1 MKNKVEIENTFHE
14 AEKLRIKGNLK
25 LAIKLFQNILNENPN
40 FPPALNNIAN
50 CYFQLNEIGY
60 AEKFYLKCLKIQ
72 PEQVQTLNN
81 LALLYFRNNKFEKAL
96 PILKTSFLKK
106 SNQEDVAEKIAYC
119 LLELNLKEET
129 HKFCEDA
136 LKSFKNNNKI
146 LFSYRTNLFKLGKN
160 KEGLS
165 VLQKETGL
173 IEFGEDTIKII

>member
-81 LALLYFRNNKFEKAL
+81 LALLYFRNNKFEKA
-96 PILKTSFLKK
+96 TNFENFFFKK
-106 SNQEDVAEKIAYC
+106 SNQEDVAEK
-119 LLELNLKEET
+119 LL
-129 HKFCEDA
+129 
-136 LKSFKNNNKI
+136 I
-146 LFSYRTNLFKLGKN
+146 VY
-160 KEGLS
+160 
-165 VLQKETGL
+165 
-173 IEFGEDTIKII
+173 